1 MPASSIST
9 KARRDGL
16 NLRFLAHTSAASKFW
31 RVRHPR
37 HSRPQRQDRGRAGDR
52 LRPIHASG
60 QHSFIC
66 WARSGKGYPLGTI
79 PMTRSGSIRYGCASP
94 ALSERRPPRFWPRP
108 RIGAGALVGHTLA
121 AMLLR
126 HPGHRADPG
135 NTDRTEWQTR
145 PWRPFALL
153 AANACRH
160 RLATPPLASTI
171 QIGTTERWAPRVL
184 FPTRDLPKGVA
195 MAPSEKALQIV
206 ALQR

>member
-1 MPASSIST
+1 LKQAFGRSPFSA
-9 KARRDGL
+9 GL
-16 NLRFLAHTSAASKFW
+16 FLASGC
-31 RVRHPR
+31 RVPI
-37 HSRPQRQDRGRAGDR
+37 
-52 LRPIHASG
+52 RPIHASG